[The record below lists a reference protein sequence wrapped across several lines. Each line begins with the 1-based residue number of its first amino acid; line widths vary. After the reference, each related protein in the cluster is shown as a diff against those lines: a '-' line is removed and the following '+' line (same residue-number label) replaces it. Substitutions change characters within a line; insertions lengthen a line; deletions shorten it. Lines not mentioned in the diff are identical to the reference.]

1 MQLSI
6 IAAVAQNFAIGK
18 DGKMAWSYPKDL
30 ALFQKL
36 TTEAGC
42 VIMGRKT
49 WESIGSTYL
58 PNRFNVVI
66 SSNLLD
72 INHNVS
78 TCKKSLQAALIFAQF
93 AQFANPFV
101 IGGSSL
107 YKEAMELDI
116 CKTAYITRVPDI
128 VQDADAF
135 FPNDTLEKYFK
146 LDVEKP
152 LDSLIFQK
160 WTRK

>member
-18 DGKMAWSYPKDL
+18 NGTMAWSYPKDL

-36 TTEAGC
+36 TKESGC

-49 WESIGSTYL
+49 YESIGSKPL
-58 PNRFNVVI
+58 KERFNVVI
-66 SSNLLD
+66 SRNLLSID
-72 INHNVS
+72 HNVS

-93 AQFANPFV
+93 AQFRNPFV
-101 IGGSSL
+101 IGGTSL
-107 YKEAMELDI
+107 YKEAMELDV

-135 FPNDTLEKYFK
+135 FPNDTLERFFI
-146 LDVEKP
+146 LEVEKP